1 MTARR
6 VTAGVVGIRPGLAI
20 EGSCREIV
28 LWQISNDLVR
38 E

>member
-1 MTARR
+1 MASR

-20 EGSCREIV
+20 EGSRREIV
-28 LWQISNDLVR
+28 FQQISDDLVR